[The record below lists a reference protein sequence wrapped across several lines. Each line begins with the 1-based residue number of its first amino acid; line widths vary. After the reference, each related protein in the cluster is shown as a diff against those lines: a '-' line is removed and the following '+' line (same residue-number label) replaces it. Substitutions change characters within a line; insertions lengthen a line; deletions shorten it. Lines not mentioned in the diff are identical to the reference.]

1 MQIKLP
7 ILYMY
12 VQITENIERTVIVD
26 NVSIRR
32 ATNMLLLDCTE
43 VEVGNKKQRRRQV
56 GVLTEHS
63 QPLIAG
69 NIRIF
74 LGNSTRHD
82 RS

>member
-32 ATNMLLLDCTE
+32 TTNMLFLDRTE
-43 VEVGNKKQRRRQV
+43 AEVGNRKQRKRQV
-56 GVLTEHS
+56 GVLTENS
-63 QPLIAG
+63 QPFIAG
-69 NIRIF
+69 NIQIF
-74 LGNSTRHD
+74 SGNSTSHD

>member
-12 VQITENIERTVIVD
+12 VQITENIERTMIVA

-32 ATNMLLLDCTE
+32 TTDILFLDRTE
-43 VEVGNKKQRRRQV
+43 VEVGNEKQRKRKV
-56 GVLTEHS
+56 GVLTENS
-63 QPLIAG
+63 QPFIAG
-69 NIRIF
+69 NIQIF
-74 LGNSTRHD
+74 SGNSTSHD